1 MFFIVF
7 KSCKIKSESTMMI
20 LALDVESS
28 ALHVGVNMSGNLDK
42 TISVSI
48 ERRIIPPMTVK
59 TICAIN
65 IWLILFMRLFSM
77 FSGLYFFIILTIW
90 NCAALFYAI
99 IFYITGELYLIRTEK
114 LPIFMS
120 RCLPYQIFESSCP
133 YVWPYFIY
141 KY

>member
-7 KSCKIKSESTMMI
+7 KSCKIKSELTMMI
-20 LALDVESS
+20 LALDVDSS

-77 FSGLYFFIILTIW
+77 FSGLYFFIILTI
-90 NCAALFYAI
+90 
-99 IFYITGELYLIRTEK
+99 
-114 LPIFMS
+114 
-120 RCLPYQIFESSCP
+120 
-133 YVWPYFIY
+133 
-141 KY
+141 